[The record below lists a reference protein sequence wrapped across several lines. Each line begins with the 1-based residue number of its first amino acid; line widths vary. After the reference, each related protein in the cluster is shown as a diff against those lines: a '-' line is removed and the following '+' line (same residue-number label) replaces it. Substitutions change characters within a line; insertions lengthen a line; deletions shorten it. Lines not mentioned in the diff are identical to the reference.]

1 MYLPAEEFP
10 HRTALRCIVAYRTK
24 KGDGMW
30 GRKRRIALTTAL
42 LVVAALVVP
51 VATAGAAGHAEI
63 VTTFDAEAG
72 ELSEGVAVD
81 KIGNVFVSLA
91 PLGQV
96 LKFAPGSSD
105 FELFGSIPG
114 WTGEGA
120 GLLGLAVDAK
130 GNVYAAAQSTG
141 STGVWKFDR
150 KTGAESLIPGTDQMT
165 FPNSLAFDK
174 KGNLYATD
182 SFSGGNDPD
191 FLGAIYRIA
200 RDGTVE
206 KWLESTLLGGTGALG
221 PGVVGVNGIS
231 FRQDTIYVANSEKFS
246 VMSIQVLKDGSAGD
260 ISTLAQGFDLFIPDG
275 IAVDVHGGIYV
286 AVIGLSAIKR
296 VNPDGS
302 IDTIAEGAGDFLD
315 LPSSLAFGTGA
326 GMKQT
331 LYAVNLA
338 LVPEIGT
345 GIGPALVAIDV
356 GVPGM
361 PLP

>member
-1 MYLPAEEFP
+1 
-10 HRTALRCIVAYRTK
+10 
-24 KGDGMW
+24 
-30 GRKRRIALTTAL
+30 
-42 LVVAALVVP
+42 
-51 VATAGAAGHAEI
+51 
-63 VTTFDAEAG
+63 
-72 ELSEGVAVD
+72 
-81 KIGNVFVSLA
+81 
-91 PLGQV
+91 
-96 LKFAPGSSD
+96 
-105 FELFGSIPG
+105 
-114 WTGEGA
+114 
-120 GLLGLAVDAK
+120 
-130 GNVYAAAQSTG
+130 
-141 STGVWKFDR
+141 
-150 KTGAESLIPGTDQMT
+150 MT

-174 KGNLYATD
+174 TGNLYVTD
-182 SFSGGNDPD
+182 SFSGGDDPD
-191 FLGAIYRIA
+191 FLGAIYRIE

-206 KWLESTLLGGTGALG
+206 KWVESSLLGGTGALG
-221 PGVVGVNGIS
+221 PGVVGANGIS

-246 VMSIQVLKDGSAGD
+246 LMSIPVLKDGSAGD
-260 ISTLAQGFDLFIPDG
+260 ISTLAQGFELFIPDG